1 MINPYIMG
9 MFLSVT
15 VASFS
20 QVLLKKSAM
29 KTYDSSIREY
39 LNVWVI
45 GGYFLLFCSML
56 ISLWAYGGVDYKN
69 GPVIESLGNVLVF
82 SCSYQII
89 QMSSFSSCLMCP
101 RDTLQFLFAYI
112 ICFNSFSIANCINE
126 YNKKHKLTVRNKKP

>member
-20 QVLLKKSAM
+20 QILLKKSAM

-69 GPVIESLGNVLVF
+69 GPVIESLGNVLVPLL
-82 SCSYQII
+82 
-89 QMSSFSSCLMCP
+89 SFVFF
-101 RDTLQFLFAYI
+101 R
-112 ICFNSFSIANCINE
+112 E
-126 YNKKHKLTVRNKKP
+126 KLTKRKIMGVLCIMIGIMVFYSSAVNLCFLLYSFMQFAILKELK

>member
-45 GGYFLLFCSML
+45 GGYSSVLFH
-56 ISLWAYGGVDYKN
+56 ADK
-69 GPVIESLGNVLVF
+69 PVGIWRCGL
-82 SCSYQII
+82 
-89 QMSSFSSCLMCP
+89 
-101 RDTLQFLFAYI
+101 
-112 ICFNSFSIANCINE
+112 
-126 YNKKHKLTVRNKKP
+126 